1 MRLFKKGTLQLTELK
16 TPLEAITPKCLSDR
30 IHYDYQS
37 RSFDIVRSISNK
49 KRDIKRMIYTKV
61 GNTEI
66 VNRGDRKPTCLIN
79 LEKGLKKRF
88 FGDHGVVTSEIP
100 SLRKSI
106 RLNFLERTSRLKK
119 KINAGPLT
127 YYFLKSNETQQEIRT
142 DLVKKSYLGRS
153 SYFSIDE
160 DKDLN
165 IRNYLKSVR
174 EEEKRNRTETKSP
187 VIHKRRLSRNDVLYE
202 SSDKLY
208 DFQIIST
215 NENEAKC
222 NSTTYQKKKR
232 PIIKN
237 HKQMAKFLIKK
248 SERIEKKQGKL
259 DKRLYKIIDKA
270 QVLKPVSVNLKKDFE
285 AITGMK
291 LKKKKKEGQTKELMQ
306 QAVRIQGDYTQFGEK
321 KRKML
326 EISDNIIKM
335 NFKSIKEFGK
345 EIGREYWKKSDGSKK
360 TMPLEMKKRIEQNEK
375 AIRQKINLKHNIV
388 EKLKF
393 NLIHESH
400 VLHHLMEETI
410 K

>member
-16 TPLEAITPKCLSDR
+16 TPLEAFTPKCLSDR
-30 IHYDYQS
+30 IHYDHKS
-37 RSFDIVRSISNK
+37 RSLDIVHSISCK
-49 KRDIKRMIYTKV
+49 KRDIKKMFYTKV

-66 VNRGDRKPTCLIN
+66 INRGDRKPTCLIN
-79 LEKGLKKRF
+79 LEKGLKKRL
-88 FGDHGVVTSEIP
+88 FGDYGIVTSEFP
-100 SLRKSI
+100 SLKKRI
-106 RLNFLERTSRLKK
+106 RLDFLKRTARLNK

-127 YYFLKSNETQQEIRT
+127 YYFLKANETQQEIRT
-142 DLVKKSYLGRS
+142 DLVKTSYLRRS

-174 EEEKRNRTETKSP
+174 EEEKRNQTEAKSP
-187 VIHKRRLSRNDVLYE
+187 HNHKRKLSRNDTINE
-202 SSDKLY
+202 SSDKIY
-208 DFQIIST
+208 GFQTIST
-215 NENEAKC
+215 NENDTKC

-237 HKQMAKFLIKK
+237 HKLMAKLLIKK
-248 SERIEKKQGKL
+248 SERVEKKQGQL

-270 QVLKPVSVNLKKDFE
+270 QVLKPVSVNIKKDFE

-291 LKKKKKEGQTKELMQ
+291 LKKKKNKGQTKELMQ
-306 QAVRIQGDYTQFGEK
+306 QAVRIQDDYTQFGEK
-321 KRKML
+321 KRNMI

-335 NFKSIKEFGK
+335 NSKSIKEFGK

-360 TMPLEMKKRIEQNEK
+360 SMPLDMKKRIKQNEK
-375 AIRQKINLKHNIV
+375 KLRQKINLNHNIV

-400 VLHHLMEETI
+400 ILNHLMEETI

>member
-16 TPLEAITPKCLSDR
+16 TPLEAITTKCLSNR
-30 IHYDYQS
+30 IHYDHKS
-37 RSFDIVRSISNK
+37 RSLDIVHSISSK
-49 KRDIKRMIYTKV
+49 KRDIKKMFYTKV

-66 VNRGDRKPTCLIN
+66 INRGDRKPTCLIN
-79 LEKGLKKRF
+79 LEKGLKKRL
-88 FGDHGVVTSEIP
+88 FGDYGIVTSEFP
-100 SLRKSI
+100 SLKKRI
-106 RLNFLERTSRLKK
+106 RLDFLKRTSRLNK

-127 YYFLKSNETQQEIRT
+127 YYFLKANETQQEIRT
-142 DLVKKSYLGRS
+142 DLVKTSYLRRS

-174 EEEKRNRTETKSP
+174 EEEKRNHTEAKSP
-187 VIHKRRLSRNDVLYE
+187 HNHKRKLSRNDTINE
-202 SSDKLY
+202 SSDKIY
-208 DFQIIST
+208 GFQTIST
-215 NENEAKC
+215 NENDTKC

-237 HKQMAKFLIKK
+237 HKLMAKLLIKK
-248 SERIEKKQGKL
+248 SERIEKKQGQL

-270 QVLKPVSVNLKKDFE
+270 QVLKPVSVNIKKDFE

-291 LKKKKKEGQTKELMQ
+291 LKKKKNQGQTKELMQ
-306 QAVRIQGDYTQFGEK
+306 QAVRIQDDYTQFGEK
-321 KRKML
+321 KRNMI

-335 NFKSIKEFGK
+335 NSKSIKEFGK

-360 TMPLEMKKRIEQNEK
+360 SMPLDMKKRIKQNEK
-375 AIRQKINLKHNIV
+375 KLRQKINLNHNIV

-400 VLHHLMEETI
+400 ILHHLMEETI